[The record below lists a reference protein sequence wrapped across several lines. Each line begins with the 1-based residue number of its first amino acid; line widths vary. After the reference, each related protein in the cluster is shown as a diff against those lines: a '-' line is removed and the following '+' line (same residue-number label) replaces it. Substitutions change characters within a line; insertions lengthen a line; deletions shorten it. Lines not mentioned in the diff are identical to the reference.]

1 MNYIDELA
9 HEIAVA
15 ANEDEFDVESLLGSL
30 YRIYAV
36 LCLVK
41 GAAVTS
47 RDVHDAWSAWAS
59 DSNWDHPSIVPFD
72 ELPPDIQAKDDPY
85 RDAIR
90 SVADKHRDELMK
102 RMLDDASE
110 ALSQFGAMMR
120 ETGLPHES
128 NG

>member
-9 HEIAVA
+9 YEIAV
-15 ANEDEFDVESLLGSL
+15 EDCGPGLISTSDMEL

-41 GAAVTS
+41 GPAVTS
-47 RDVHDAWSAWAS
+47 RDVHDAWSAWAAGVAP
-59 DSNWDHPSIVPFD
+59 DHRSIVPFD
-72 ELPPDIQAKDDPY
+72 ELPANIQAKDDLY
-85 RDAIR
+85 RNAIR
-90 SVADKHRDELMK
+90 AVADRHRDELMQ

-120 ETGLPHES
+120 ETGLRDA
-128 NG
+128 